1 MVNKDYGINDI
12 ETLSFKDGVRKRI
25 AMYLGSADMQ
35 GVYNAIQEIISNS
48 IDEFYM
54 GFGNKIEIS
63 LIDNLICI
71 RDYGRGVPFG
81 IKEDG
86 SNTLVDIFSKAHTG
100 GKFDDKVYNSVAG
113 LNGIGAKATCLS
125 SKTFQVISYRDNMC
139 AEAWFNKG
147 NLVSYKEYSNPM
159 ALGEKIVEPLHKN
172 GTVIT
177 FELDPEVYNLEPIDI
192 KFDVLCE
199 RCKNL
204 SYLTKGLTFELK
216 YITLKIPAQEK
227 VVTYCAKNG
236 LLDLIKDNS
245 DNALHTNPVYIEV
258 KEGNLQAEIA
268 MMWTKGKEKS
278 FTFTNGLHQSEGG
291 TSLTGV
297 KTAITTFMKKQ
308 FKGEFDGDMAR
319 TGLVYAVAC
328 KIPNPSFANQ
338 TKTKINNPELRGL
351 CQRAT
356 GQALQEFSIRK
367 PNDFKTIVEFLA
379 KEKKAEQAAARARKQ
394 VLETQKDIEK
404 NQKKKV
410 FASDKLKDAEFLGEE
425 STLLIVEGDSAAGG
439 MAKARDYKK
448 YGILAIRGKILNC
461 LSHNEEKIF
470 QNEEIKLLLSAMN
483 INPGR
488 YDPKKLRYGKI
499 AICTDADSDGYH
511 IGLLIMAA
519 LRYLAPQ
526 FLEEGRLCW
535 LRSPL
540 YIVKNGKKES
550 YYFSDEEYNT
560 VRGKIKGEVQRCKGL
575 GALSPEQARLSMFT
589 EEFQRMDTLIPDP
602 NAIILLEELMGVDVE
617 PRREFV
623 FNKIDFSEVRE

>member
-1 MVNKDYGINDI
+1 MANKEYGINDI

-54 GFGNKIEIS
+54 GFGDRIIIS
-63 LIDNLICI
+63 LSEPYQVVEVRDN
-71 RDYGRGVPFG
+71 GRGIPFG

-86 SNTLVDIFSKAHTG
+86 SNVLIDIFSKAHTG

-125 SKTFQVISYRDNMC
+125 S
-139 AEAWFNKG
+139 EWFNVYSRRNGKSAAALWRKG
-147 NLVSYKEYSNPM
+147 ENVGYEETEDNRPC
-159 ALGEKIVEPLHKN
+159 
-172 GTVIT
+172 GTGIM
-177 FELDPEVYNLEPIDI
+177 FKPDPEVYNLEPIDI
-192 KFDVLCE
+192 KFEVLCE

-204 SYLTKGLTFELK
+204 SYLTKGLTFELRLYDYNIDETVK
-216 YITLKIPAQEK
+216 PIKT
-227 VVTYCAKNG
+227 VTYCAKNG
-236 LLDLIKDNS
+236 LLDLIKDNCDS
-245 DNALHTNPVYIEV
+245 ALHTNPVYIEV
-258 KEGNLQAEIA
+258 KEDHLQAEIA

-367 PNDFKTIVEFLA
+367 PNDFKAIVDFLA
-379 KEKKAEQAAARARKQ
+379 KEKKAEQAAERARKQ
-394 VLETQKDIEK
+394 VLEAVKDVEK
-404 NQKKKV
+404 NQKRKV
-410 FASDKLKDAEFLGEE
+410 FASDKLKDAEFLGEN
-425 STLLIVEGDSAAGG
+425 STLLIAEGDSALGG
-439 MAKARDYKK
+439 LAQGRDHTK
-448 YGILAIRGKILNC
+448 YGIMAIKGKIINA
-461 LSHNEEKIF
+461 LSNPEEKIYE
-470 QNEEIKLLLSAMN
+470 NEEIKLLLSAMN
-483 INPGR
+483 ITPGR
-488 YDPKKLRYGKI
+488 YDAKKLRYGRL

-519 LRYLAPQ
+519 LHYLAPK
-526 FLEEGRLCW
+526 FVEEGRLCW

-540 YIVKNGKKES
+540 HIVTSGKTES
-550 YYFSDEEYNT
+550 YYFTDAEFEEAKAK
-560 VRGKIKGEVQRCKGL
+560 GKIKGEVVRNKGL
-575 GALSPEQARLSMFT
+575 GSLEPEQARKSMFDPQY
-589 EEFQRMDTLIPDP
+589 QRMEQLIPDP
-602 NAIILLEELMGVDVE
+602 ESIILLEELMGVDVQ

-623 FNKIDFSEVRE
+623 NKIDFSEVKE